1 MAKHNTRCGLLL
13 GVMLKI
19 RAGGGRTSQSPNER
33 CCSQRHDGT
42 LCNSAALRA
51 APFTAN
57 LYELLQQNA
66 ALDVPIGLCYIS
78 PYD

>member
-1 MAKHNTRCGLLL
+1 MAKHNTRCGLIL

-33 CCSQRHDGT
+33 CCSQRHGGT
-42 LCNSAALRA
+42 LCNCAALRA

-57 LYELLQQNA
+57 L
-66 ALDVPIGLCYIS
+66 
-78 PYD
+78 

>member
-33 CCSQRHDGT
+33 CCSQRLEVRCVT
-42 LCNSAALRA
+42 AVLR
-51 APFTAN
+51 TS
-57 LYELLQQNA
+57 
-66 ALDVPIGLCYIS
+66 VHS
-78 PYD
+78 

>member
-42 LCNSAALRA
+42 LCNCGALRA
-51 APFTAN
+51 PPFTAI
-57 LYELLQQNA
+57 LLASLQQNA
-66 ALDVPIGLCYIS
+66 ALWL
-78 PYD
+78 